1 MTAPKLNYGKL
12 SLLGRAIVQSNLSVF
27 TDMFVHGLSQRM
39 SRKQLEDL
47 MESTITK
54 SISIEMGHQPRCTET
69 YAQLA
74 RRGMMSYLTS
84 KDGIKMDAQ
93 ALVDANYE
101 KFGVSAGTIPRT
113 RPPTPAERARKARAS
128 ASKKPVKSNNRT
140 RKTKGAKR

>member
-39 SRKQLEDL
+39 SRKQLADL
-47 MESTITK
+47 MESTISE

-74 RRGMMSYLTS
+74 RRGMMTYLTS

-101 KFGVSAGTIPRT
+101 KFGISAGTIPRT

-140 RKTKGAKR
+140 RKTKGARR

>member
-39 SRKQLEDL
+39 SRKQLADL
-47 MESTITK
+47 MESTISE

-140 RKTKGAKR
+140 RKTKGARR

>member
-12 SLLGRAIVQSNLSVF
+12 SLLGRAIVQSNESVF

-39 SRKQLEDL
+39 SRKQLADL
-47 MESTITK
+47 MESTFSE

-74 RRGMMSYLTS
+74 RRGMMTYLTS

-128 ASKKPVKSNNRT
+128 ASKKPVKSNNRSKS
-140 RKTKGAKR
+140 RGSRR

>member
-12 SLLGRAIVQSNLSVF
+12 SLLGRAIVQSNESVF

-39 SRKQLEDL
+39 SRKQLADL
-47 MESTITK
+47 MESTISE

-74 RRGMMSYLTS
+74 RRGMMTYLTS

-113 RPPTPAERARKARAS
+113 RPGTPVEKAKRAKAS
-128 ASKKPVKSNNRT
+128 ASRKSKKPNNRSKS
-140 RKTKGAKR
+140 RGSRR

>member
-1 MTAPKLNYGKL
+1 MTTPKLNYGKL

-39 SRKQLEDL
+39 SRKQLADL
-47 MESTITK
+47 MESTISE

-74 RRGMMSYLTS
+74 RRGMMTYLTS

-113 RPPTPAERARKARAS
+113 RSPTPAERAKKARAS
-128 ASKKPVKSNNRT
+128 ASKKPVKSNNRSKS
-140 RKTKGAKR
+140 RGSRR